1 MQFGAHLPTYWEH
14 YGTSDVQTAVA
25 EAATAADALGYASV
39 WANDLV
45 VVPAAKLTGA
55 NVIEPLITLA
65 SLVHL
70 VARIKLGTSVLVLPQ
85 RNALLVAKQAATLDL
100 LSGGRLLLGVGIGH
114 REAEFAQLG
123 ADFAHR
129 AAVTDEAIEVLRT
142 LWRDPVASY
151 QGRFHRLDAVRMLPQ
166 PARGGP
172 PIWVGGSSPGAL
184 RRAVRHGDAWLPFMI
199 GLDDFRS
206 RVADLHGLSLMHGGR
221 CPTIAKEFNIRLTRT
236 GEPAD
241 VLTTY
246 PQQRPGVAGSPDAVA
261 QYLEAFQQAGMEYAL
276 CAFASE
282 GVDDLLRQLRVFA
295 EEVAPRFAGAG
306 APDERLHA

>member
-1 MQFGAHLPTYWEH
+1 MQFGVHLPTYWEH

-55 NVIEPLITLA
+55 NVTEPLITLA

-70 VARIKLGTSVLVLPQ
+70 APRVYLGTSVLVLPQ
-85 RNALLVAKQAATLDL
+85 RNALLVAKQAGALDL
-100 LSGGRLLLGVGIGH
+100 LSGGRLILGVGIGH
-114 REAEFAQLG
+114 REAEFAHLG

-129 AAVTDEAIEVLRT
+129 AAVTDEAIDVLRT

-151 QGRFHRLDAVRMLPQ
+151 QGRFHRLAAVSMLPQ
-166 PARGGP
+166 PTRGGP
-172 PIWVGGSSPGAL
+172 PIWVGGNSPGAL
-184 RRAVRHGDAWLPFMI
+184 RRAVRYGDAWLPFMI

-206 RVADLHGLSLMHGGR
+206 RVADLHGLTRGGR
-221 CPTIAKEFNIRLTRT
+221 CPTIAKEFLLRLTRP
-236 GEPAD
+236 GEPVD
-241 VLTTY
+241 VPTTY
-246 PQQRPGVAGSPDAVA
+246 PQLRPSVAGNPDAVA
-261 QYLEAFQQAGMEYAL
+261 QYLEGFRQAGMEYAL

-295 EEVAPRFAGAG
+295 AEVAPRFASDGG
-306 APDERLHA
+306 G